1 MKASTGHHPAPAAA
15 ETATADPPDPRE
27 QITSTV
33 VFFRLILFLPIIPNK
48 IHKETKVT

>member
-33 VFFRLILFLPIIPNK
+33 VFFSPNPVPPYHSK
-48 IHKETKVT
+48 QNT